1 MFFSLMIATKLAQAK
16 IRFKK
21 EGRKVSSK
29 ETETVSSND
38 HPKRNDYLL
47 VVFNTRVYFHLQCL
61 FACFNYCCLKTSK
74 CLIGFGGEEEEAKSR
89 SKCSTW
95 FRSFVRSTCTLRK
108 LINNKQKPSK
118 VFQLPSLPIAFE

>member
-95 FRSFVRSTCTLRK
+95 FCVRSFHLHTSQAH
-108 LINNKQKPSK
+108 KQQTKTVK
-118 VFQLPSLPIAFE
+118 SLPVFISSNCV